1 VRVSVVDDGSG
12 FDQGNARRGHFGLES
27 MHERA
32 KAVGGDLQ
40 LISAPGAGTR
50 VLLTVPATAAIGSS
64 R

>member
-1 VRVSVVDDGSG
+1 
-12 FDQGNARRGHFGLES
+12 